1 MVGLDGI
8 MDEARGAQGSSEA
21 RRPPTQQAMRDI
33 DTLGRE
39 LDKVPLKPD
48 VRSDISID
56 CMSPAAQAVIIL
68 LWRGCRYGQASSS
81 PSSSVVADKHVEVM
95 SGETLLFK
103 VDSEQTS
110 TQHRV
115 EFADG
120 HTIVFWCGCFEVM
133 LANASGQVPNGQRGR
148 STPSAERERIG
159 RVDGNY

>member
-1 MVGLDGI
+1 M
-8 MDEARGAQGSSEA
+8 
-21 RRPPTQQAMRDI
+21 
-33 DTLGRE
+33 
-39 LDKVPLKPD
+39 
-48 VRSDISID
+48 
-56 CMSPAAQAVIIL
+56 
-68 LWRGCRYGQASSS
+68 
-81 PSSSVVADKHVEVM
+81 ADKHVEVM